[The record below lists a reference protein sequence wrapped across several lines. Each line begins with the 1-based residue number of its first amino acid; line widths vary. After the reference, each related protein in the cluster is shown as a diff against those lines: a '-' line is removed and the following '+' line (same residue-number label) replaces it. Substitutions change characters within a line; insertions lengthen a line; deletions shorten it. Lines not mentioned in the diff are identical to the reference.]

1 MPVTTDRVI
10 EFAMEAFRRHID
22 DLLDDPSWL
31 LDEDDLDPSE
41 YIAEQR
47 RIAEDLGIDF
57 EELIL
62 QVGHDFEIS
71 RLRDYEAGNYPAA
84 RRPKIS

>member
-10 EFAMEAFRRHID
+10 EFATEAFHRHID

-31 LDEDDLDPSE
+31 LQEDDLDPSE

-57 EELIL
+57 DELIQ
-62 QVGHDFEIS
+62 QVGHDYEIS
-71 RLRDYEAGNYPAA
+71 RLRDYEAGNYPGT
-84 RRPKIS
+84 RRPSAS

>member
-10 EFAMEAFRRHID
+10 EFALEAFRRHID

-31 LDEDDLDPSE
+31 LDEDDLDPPE

-62 QVGHDFEIS
+62 QVGHEFEIS
-71 RLRDYEAGNYPAA
+71 RLRDYEAGNHPRP
-84 RRPKIS
+84 RRPNLS